1 MRGKSGAELTREHQ
15 AQGGPQPLDTTQ
27 ATSEGAFAHPAVT
40 MLCFYYYPRAGGGA
54 DRLMQR
60 VAELLA
66 GRSWH
71 MSVLTQMV
79 PGTSRN
85 ETVNGVRVRRLFL
98 LPLPGLRFF
107 SYMLAAFWH
116 QLTRRDAGQVLH
128 LNQLYL
134 HVPVALWL
142 RRLRGLRVVVRVAC
156 GGPHG
161 EIARLNGLPLGI
173 GRWVLRAARRADAI
187 ISLTDQ
193 ITEELL
199 GAGFARERL
208 VLIPNGV
215 DAARFAPVSSEQ
227 RAALRKQL
235 NLPLE
240 RPIVFF
246 AGRFE
251 AQKAVDVLLGA
262 WQQVQARHPEAL
274 LALAGDGSLRGAL
287 EQLSRDLQITET
299 VRFLGYTDQMLAYY
313 QASDLFVL
321 PSWSEGMSNA
331 LLEAMACGLAPV
343 ATAIPGNTDVVTS
356 GQDGLLVPAGDEH
369 ALAEAIT
376 RLLTNTSERQQ
387 MVLAAR
393 QTIVCRFALE
403 QTAEAYARLYQ
414 RLGQPRIQGNQHQPF
429 KQAEGKR

>member
-1 MRGKSGAELTREHQ
+1 MVTEAENGQSGHSDAPLMQ
-15 AQGGPQPLDTTQ
+15 APGVGQP
-27 ATSEGAFAHPAVT
+27 AAAGAGALLFPPVT

-60 VAELLA
+60 VAEVLA
-66 GRSWH
+66 GRGWRVA
-71 MSVLTQMV
+71 VLTQTI
-79 PGTSRN
+79 PGQPK
-85 ETVNGVRVRRLFL
+85 EELVNGVRVRRLFL

-107 SYMLAAFWH
+107 SYMLAAFWY

-199 GAGFARERL
+199 GAGFARERMVL
-208 VLIPNGV
+208 VPNGV
-215 DAARFAPVSSEQ
+215 DAARFAPISPEQ

-235 NLPLE
+235 GLPLE
-240 RPIVFF
+240 RPIAFF

-262 WQQVQARHPEAL
+262 WQQVQAQHPEAL
-274 LALAGDGSLRGAL
+274 LLLAGDGSLRGAL
-287 EQLSRDLQITET
+287 EQLSRDLEITET
-299 VRFLGYTDQMLAYY
+299 VRFLGYTEQMLAYY
-313 QASDLFVL
+313 QASDVFVL

-343 ATAIPGNTDVVTS
+343 ATAIPGNTDVVTHER
-356 GQDGLLVPAGDEH
+356 DGLLVKAGDRH
-369 ALAEAIT
+369 ALAEALT
-376 RLLTNTSERQQ
+376 RLLSDPSLRQQ
-387 MVLAAR
+387 IATGAR
-393 QTIVCRFALE
+393 QTITGRFALE

-414 RLGQPRIQGNQHQPF
+414 QLGQQRSSTTQ
-429 KQAEGKR
+429 

>member
-1 MRGKSGAELTREHQ
+1 
-15 AQGGPQPLDTTQ
+15 
-27 ATSEGAFAHPAVT
+27 

-66 GRSWH
+66 GRGWR
-71 MSVLTQMV
+71 MLVLTQTV
-79 PGTSRN
+79 PGTARD
-85 ETVNGVRVRRLFL
+85 EMVNGVRVRRLFL

-107 SYMLAAFWH
+107 SYMLAAFWR

-161 EIARLNGLPLGI
+161 EIARLHSLPFGI
-173 GRWVLRAARRADAI
+173 GRWVLWAARRADAI

-199 GAGFARERL
+199 GAGFSRERIVL
-208 VLIPNGV
+208 VPNGV
-215 DAARFAPVSSEQ
+215 DAARFAPVSPEQ

-235 NLPLE
+235 NLPME
-240 RPIVFF
+240 RPVVFF

-251 AQKAVDVLLGA
+251 AQKAVDVLLRA
-262 WQQVQARHPEAL
+262 WQQVQAQHPEVL

-287 EQLSRDLQITET
+287 EQLSHDLHISET

-313 QASDLFVL
+313 QAADLFVL

-356 GQDGLLVPAGDEH
+356 GQDGLLVQAGDEH
-369 ALAEAIT
+369 ALAKAIT
-376 RLLTNTSERQQ
+376 RLLANAGERQQ
-387 MVLAAR
+387 IAAAAR
-393 QTIVCRFALE
+393 QTIISRFALE

-414 RLGQPRIQGNQHQPF
+414 RLGQPLIPG
-429 KQAEGKR
+429 KQRQLISEAEGKR

>member
-1 MRGKSGAELTREHQ
+1 MGDLSERSMIVGDTRNTIKTPDTAQ
-15 AQGGPQPLDTTQ
+15 AVDDRL
-27 ATSEGAFAHPAVT
+27 AHPAVT
-40 MLCFYYYPRAGGGA
+40 MLCFYYYPNAGGGA

-71 MSVLTQMV
+71 MAVLTQTV
-79 PGTSRN
+79 PGTPKDER
-85 ETVNGVRVRRLFL
+85 VNGVRVRRLFL
-98 LPLPGLRFF
+98 LSLPGLRFF
-107 SYMLAAFWH
+107 SYMLAAFWY

-161 EIARLNGLPLGI
+161 EIARLRGLPLGI
-173 GRWVLRAARRADAI
+173 GRWVLRAARRADAV

-199 GAGFARERL
+199 GAGFARQRIL
-208 VLIPNGV
+208 QAPNGV
-215 DAARFAPVSSEQ
+215 DAARFAPVSSKQ

-235 NLPLE
+235 GLPLE
-240 RPIVFF
+240 QPIVFF

-251 AQKAVDVLLGA
+251 AQKAVDVLLRA
-262 WQQVQARHPEAL
+262 WQQVQAQHPAARL
-274 LALAGDGSLRGAL
+274 VLAGDGSLRAAL
-287 EQLSRDLQITET
+287 EQLSRDLEIAET
-299 VRFLGYTDQMLAYY
+299 VRFLGYTDRMLEYY
-313 QASDLFVL
+313 QASDVFVL

-331 LLEAMACGLAPV
+331 LLEAMSCGLAPV
-343 ATAIPGNTDVVTS
+343 ATAIPGNTDVITHER
-356 GQDGLLVPAGDEH
+356 DGLLVKAGDEH
-369 ALAEAIT
+369 HLAAALK
-376 RLLTNTSERQQ
+376 RLLSDSNLRQQ
-387 MVLAAR
+387 IAAAAR
-393 QTIVCRFALE
+393 QTITSRFALE

-414 RLGQPRIQGNQHQPF
+414 QLVQQKVAHTAGPTT
-429 KQAEGKR
+429 

>member
-1 MRGKSGAELTREHQ
+1 MPDQE
-15 AQGGPQPLDTTQ
+15 
-27 ATSEGAFAHPAVT
+27 PAVT

-66 GRSWH
+66 GSGWR
-71 MSVLTQMV
+71 MAVLTQTV
-79 PGTSRN
+79 PGTPR
-85 ETVNGVRVRRLFL
+85 EELVNGVRVRRLFL

-161 EIARLNGLPLGI
+161 EIARLNRLPLGI

-199 GAGFARERL
+199 GAGFARERIVL
-208 VLIPNGV
+208 VPNGV
-215 DAARFAPVSSEQ
+215 DAARFAPISPQQ

-235 NLPLE
+235 DLPLE

-262 WQQVQARHPEAL
+262 WQQVQTQHPEAL
-274 LALAGDGSLRGAL
+274 LLLAGDGSLRGAL
-287 EQLSRDLQITET
+287 EQLGRDLGITET

-313 QASDLFVL
+313 QASDVFVL

-343 ATAIPGNTDVVTS
+343 ATAIPGNTDVVTHER
-356 GQDGLLVPAGDEH
+356 DGLLVKAGDRH
-369 ALAEAIT
+369 ALAEALT
-376 RLLTNTSERQQ
+376 RLLSDAELRQQ
-387 MVLAAR
+387 IAAGAR
-393 QTIVCRFALE
+393 QTITGRFALE
-403 QTAEAYARLYQ
+403 QTAAAYARLYQ
-414 RLGQPRIQGNQHQPF
+414 QLGEQLQAHSAMRLTER
-429 KQAEGKR
+429 